1 MGQKGPGQQA
11 TEGSEARMS
20 QIIDPVEAT
29 DLRIGVQCPAQSTG
43 VISQAWL
50 QGSPLALPRGSKG
63 VVTFFRVRTEI
74 MESIELSVSRKLTMI

>member
-29 DLRIGVQCPAQSTG
+29 DLRIGFNALH
-43 VISQAWL
+43 SQ
-50 QGSPLALPRGSKG
+50 P
-63 VVTFFRVRTEI
+63 E
-74 MESIELSVSRKLTMI
+74 